1 MDSMTMNFEVQVK
14 IRLVRMIQL
23 EFIEDHNVCMKLN
36 GNFVDLNESV
46 KLEMELSESA
56 PVALAR
62 A

>member
-1 MDSMTMNFEVQVK
+1 
-14 IRLVRMIQL
+14 MIQL
-23 EFIEDHNVCMKLN
+23 EFIEDVRVCMKLN